1 MKGTQKGSPL
11 VVKMVYKGVG
21 PRGGASPYKTFLVPL
36 RGFSAFLPTT
46 TVKRV
51 KLVVTEVT
59 DGNLAIT
66 CYFLSRVAVRKLFV

>member
-1 MKGTQKGSPL
+1 MVKKKAKGLDLGAER
-11 VVKMVYKGVG
+11 
-21 PRGGASPYKTFLVPL
+21 PRIKPFLVPL

-66 CYFLSRVAVRKLFV
+66 CYFLSRVATRK